1 MAYSHAEKLLCRPM
15 YLRFK
20 PNRTMNSSGCLYHSL
35 KPHDENLPSKWYEKA
50 FPMLTRLTQ
59 LLKDLDFIDGRLVNI
74 NDYST
79 VADEYLVRNMHTFKS
94 LARTFIGY
102 SSVQLALQKDVVSSF
117 ADDKCA
123 PPALF
128 SKPSERQPITV
139 NSLTVVCNFLNVSA
153 QQRKEV
159 RLSICPQVT
168 QHQIWTGAL
177 EETLH
182 TLKSEM
188 DFMNHQDLGKVD
200 NMGQQIVITCLKFL
214 DTSISYDPDSTS
226 WMRPS
231 PMKFTSSPSSHKWED
246 VLEMFNDLI
255 NCLRN
260 EKELV
265 LHVTKLEVMKEGL
278 SQIKD
283 VLIDKNIGYRETRYQ
298 ESLVSKKL
306 SKTLGHSSRCLF
318 TLLVY
323 YLYGSVRDIEVDL
336 CGGVYG
342 NDGGKKFCLYMGKIL
357 TSDEE
362 KMVWSG
368 VKQLDRALG
377 LFKLVWETAEMKGSL
392 EVQGHLWC
400 VGADSR
406 SVTYKG
412 NVFFVHGISL

>member
-1 MAYSHAEKLLCRPM
+1 M
-15 YLRFK
+15 RFK
-20 PNRTMNSSGCLYHSL
+20 PNRTMNTSGCLYHNL

-79 VADEYLVRNMHTFKS
+79 VVDEHLVRNMHTFKS
-94 LARTFIGY
+94 LVRAFIGY
-102 SSVQLALQKDVVSSF
+102 SSVQRALQKDVVSSF
-117 ADDKCA
+117 TYDKCA

-128 SKPSERQPITV
+128 SKPSERHPITV
-139 NSLTVVCNFLNVSA
+139 NSLTMVCNFLKVSA

-182 TLKSEM
+182 ALKSEM
-188 DFMNHQDLGKVD
+188 DFTNRQDLGKVD
-200 NMGQQIVITCLKFL
+200 NMGQQIIITCLRFL
-214 DTSISYDPDSTS
+214 DTSISYDSDSTS

-231 PMKFTSSPSSHKWED
+231 PMKFTSAPSFHKWED

-278 SQIKD
+278 SQIKE

-336 CGGVYG
+336 CGGVYS

-377 LFKLVWETAEMKGSL
+377 LFKLVWETAEMKESL

-412 NVFFVHGISL
+412 NLFFVHDISL